1 MTGVTKI
8 YRQFIRYAIVG
19 LASNAIAYLIY
30 IALTRVG
37 LGPKITMSL
46 LYGLGVLQ
54 TFILNKC
61 WTFEHGGAHGVVF
74 IRYCVT
80 YGLGYV
86 VNLVA
91 LLVLV
96 DQWGYPHEIVQ
107 GVMIFA
113 LAVMLFLLQKC
124 WVFQASDFRTT
135 VGQ

>member
-1 MTGVTKI
+1 MKI
-8 YRQFIRYAIVG
+8 HKQFIRYAIVG

-37 LGPKITMSL
+37 LGPKVTMSL

-54 TFILNKC
+54 TFIFNKR
-61 WTFEHGGAHGVVF
+61 WTFKHGGAHGLVF

-96 DQWGYPHEIVQ
+96 DQQGYPHEIVQ

-113 LAVMLFLLQKC
+113 LAVMLFLLQKY
-124 WVFQASDFRTT
+124 WVFKQAIFGRL
-135 VGQ
+135 